1 MIIKINENE
10 KRALIE
16 LIDVAVKSGGLR
28 LAEAGVVLA
37 KKISEAIDEPEEKPE
52 NKPEEKTATEKQEE
66 KPKK

>member
-37 KKISEAIDEPEEKPE
+37 KKISEAIDEPKE
-52 NKPEEKTATEKQEE
+52 NSKNVIP
-66 KPKK
+66 PH